1 MQEWMLMG
9 VKPVYNSGFEKD
21 EFELYAQDSFQEL
34 LDTSPIVDTIT
45 LYNSDLTNEE
55 EIQCIIQDKLTD
67 SQTRSDQRSVLS
79 PIGTYLSNS
88 YIKYNN
94 LFWMMIGIPDNNKI
108 YEKVIVQSCD
118 WKLKWQNASGDVV
131 ERWCITSRQ
140 TSVGIDENKVIQ
152 IGAKQL
158 KIWIPYDSETIKL
171 RVGKRFYIDN
181 NIEEPTPYEVTVT
194 NTTEYVKNGHGYL
207 EFVVKE
213 TATIPEVDRPDLM
226 LCNYISPTTP
236 PTPEPTTKTYI
247 ASISYT
253 QPEVAAGSK
262 FGRNFTAVFKDADG
276 NVVTTLTPKWTIT
289 STFMDKITATEGT
302 NYIKIVI
309 MDTSL
314 IDKTF
319 KLKLEAT
326 DDSAELIEMTILITS
341 IYG

>member
-1 MQEWMLMG
+1 MNLRSEWKIPDDEISNRFYNKTETINE
-9 VKPVYNSGFEKD
+9 VKENFDIRRQYSAEGKQLTINNTTDWCLVQTSSNPLKQFEDLRKICCPLTMTVNHGDYVTFDDSKWLIDTNVINID
-21 EFELYAQDSFQEL
+21 EA
-34 LDTSPIVDTIT
+34 
-45 LYNSDLTNEE
+45 
-55 EIQCIIQDKLTD
+55 
-67 SQTRSDQRSVLS
+67 
-79 PIGTYLSNS
+79 YLSTRMSRCN
-88 YIKYNN
+88 Y
-94 LFWMMIGIPDNNKI
+94 L
-108 YEKVIVQSCD
+108 
-118 WKLKWQNASGDVV
+118 LKWQNASGTIIERDCV
-131 ERWCITSRQ
+131 ESRIS
-140 TSVGIDENKVIQ
+140 TVGIDENKVIQ
-152 IGAKQL
+152 IGKSQS
-158 KIWIPYDSETIKL
+158 KILIPYDSETIKL

-181 NIEEPTPYEVTVT
+181 NTENPTPYEITLA
-194 NTTEYVKNGHGYL
+194 NTTQYVKNGHGYL
-207 EFVVKE
+207 EFIVTE

-236 PTPEPTTKTYI
+236 PDPETTTKTYI

-289 STFMDKITATEGT
+289 ADFMDNITATEYPS
-302 NYIKIVI
+302 YIKIVI

-326 DDSAELIEMTILITS
+326 DDSAEPIEMTILITS